1 MNEPLTKEIGS
12 ARVLTSPGSWDA
24 SFQMEMEDLDL
35 ERRMQPVLNISSAPE
50 KKYIGIT

>member
-1 MNEPLTKEIGS
+1 VNEPLTKEIGS
-12 ARVLTSPGSWDA
+12 ARVLTSPGIWDA
-24 SFQMEMEDLDL
+24 SFQMEDLDL